1 MSSNP
6 SAAMQED
13 AKNYFERK
21 DINLIMESI
30 MTGLVFEQPD
40 DPLTYIEDCVKRL
53 KQATTPSVKP
63 RRVHWDAFIPT
74 DAQETIKK
82 RKERAKILRTNAKV
96 VDVTKPV
103 RPATQ
108 GRVVLPPVSAGGSGG
123 VKTRPVSRSKSAK
136 QQTVLLS
143 HPNIIFVLGGPG
155 SGKGT
160 QCERLAKE
168 FKLTHLSTGDLLRA
182 ELEHGTDIGRKC
194 DALMREGK
202 IVPMDIILGLL
213 KSAIADNMETPGFL
227 IDGFPRA
234 MDQALEFEKTIGK
247 CRAVLCFTCPLTVL
261 EQRLLERGKTS
272 GRADDNID
280 TILKRFKTFEEQ
292 SMPVI
297 DHFKKDGRAIL
308 IESTGTIDE
317 VYQTTKF
324 HLVEMKI
331 GALGKAA
338 AEPLPPIT
346 PHKSRPTTTTA
357 RGKAW
362 QNIVFVL
369 GGPGC
374 GKGTQCVRI
383 AQEFKYNHLSAGDLL
398 RAEVASGSPRAKELD
413 AIMKEGKIVPMS
425 VTLSLLQEAMEK
437 SGEANGFLIDGFP
450 RQLDQAVAFEETIAQ
465 CKFVLMFD
473 CPESVLEQRLLK
485 RGETSGRADDNMETI
500 KKRFRTFVDTS
511 MPVITHFEKLGRC
524 VKISSVPHPEEVYKA
539 TRPYFTEPNI
549 IMVLG
554 GPGSG
559 KGTQCVR
566 LAKEFNLTHLSTG
579 DLLRAEVEKGSDIG
593 KQCSKLMEEGKI
605 VPMGIILGLLKTE
618 ILSHMDTP
626 GFLIDGFPRAMDQAK
641 EFEHVICPPK
651 KVLFFSCPLNVL
663 EERLLER
670 GKTSGRADDNIE
682 TIRKRFKTFQEE
694 SLPVVGYFG
703 SKVLAIESTGTIDH
717 IYATVKDSLVTE
729 GILKPADA
737 APNHDNPPATVRHSV
752 AATPATPAT
761 KVERIATAET
771 IAASNR
777 NSVAASARG
786 TSAVTHPAQERIESV
801 AELPPVPE
809 MALQADPNI
818 IFVLGGPGSGKG
830 TQCVRLAKEFH
841 LTHLS
846 TGDLLRAELEKGS
859 DIGKQC
865 GDLMKE
871 GKIVPMD
878 IILGLLKQAI
888 LSSDKTPGFL
898 IDGFPRA
905 MDQAIE
911 FEKVIFPAKK
921 VLFFNCPLETLEQRL
936 IERGKTSGRADDNIE
951 TIRKRFKTFQEE
963 SLPVV
968 GHFGSRVLAIEST
981 GTVDEVYSNL
991 RKSLIDEGV
1000 VKADPNIIFVLGG
1013 PGSGKGTQ
1021 CVQLAKEF
1029 RLTHLSTGD
1038 LLRAEL
1044 DKGSDIG
1051 KKCGDLMK
1059 EGKIVPMEIILG
1071 LLKDAIDTHEHT
1083 PGFLIDGFPRAMDQ
1097 AIEFE
1102 KTICPAKKVLFFNCP
1117 LDTLEQRLLERGKT
1131 SGRADDN
1138 IETIRKRFKTFQEES
1153 LPVVGHFGSRVL
1165 TIESTKSVNEVYAT
1179 VRNSL
1184 ISEGI
1189 VKPDPN
1195 LIFVLGGPG
1204 SGKGTQCVRLAK
1216 EFRLTHLSTGDL
1228 LRAELDKGSDIG
1240 KKCGDLMKEG
1250 KIVPM
1255 EIILGLL
1262 KNAIFA
1268 NVDTPGFLIDGF
1280 PRAMDQA
1287 VEFEKTICP
1296 AKKVL
1301 FFNCPLDTL
1310 EARLLERGKTSGRAD
1325 DNIETIRKRFK
1336 TFQEESLPVVGHF
1349 GTRVLTIESTKSV
1362 DEVYA
1367 SVKGSLISEG
1377 IVKPDPNLIFVL
1389 GGPGSG
1395 KGTQCVRL
1403 AKEFRLTHLS
1413 TGDLLRAELD
1423 KGSDIG
1429 KKCGDLM
1436 KEGKIVPMEIIL
1448 GLLKNA
1454 IFANVDTPGFLIDG
1468 FPRAMDQAV
1477 EFEKTICPAKKVLFF
1492 NCPLD
1497 TLEQRLLE
1505 RGKTSGRA
1513 DDNIETIRK
1522 RFKTFQEE
1530 SLPVVGHFGTRV
1542 LTIESTKSVD
1552 EVYASVKDSLIS
1564 EGIVKPDP
1572 NLIFVLGGPGS
1583 GKGTQC
1589 VRLAKEFHL
1598 AHLSAG
1604 DLLRA
1609 ELEKGSEIG
1618 KKCGDIMK
1626 EGKIVP
1632 MEIMLGLLKTAIF
1645 SNADAPG
1652 ILVDGF
1658 PRAMDQAIEFERTI
1672 CPAKKVLFFNCPLDT
1687 LEERLL
1693 ERGKTSG
1700 RADDNIET
1708 IRKRFQTFQNESLPV
1723 VGHFGSR
1730 VLTIESTGSVDE
1742 VYAHVRDAL
1751 VREKV
1756 VRPDPNLIF
1765 VLGGPGSGKGTQCVQ
1780 LAKEFHLTHLS
1791 AGDLLRAELEKGS
1804 EIGKKCGDIMK
1815 EGKIVPM
1822 EIMLGLLKK
1831 AIFSNVD
1838 TPGFLIDGFP
1848 RAMDQA
1854 IAFEK
1859 TICPAKKVL
1868 FFNCPLDTLEQRLLE
1883 RGKTSGRADDNIET
1897 IRKRFKTFQE
1907 ESLPVVGHFGSRV
1920 LTIESVGAV
1929 EEVYNHTRQCLL
1941 DERIVKPIPNI
1952 IFVLGGPG
1960 SGKGTQCAR
1969 LAEEFHLRHLSTG
1982 DLLRAELEKGTEV
1995 GKQCGDLM
2003 KEGKIVPMS
2012 VILGLLKSA
2021 IFSNLDTPGFLIDG
2035 FPRASDQALEFEKTI
2050 CPAKKVLYF
2059 SCPLSILEER
2069 LLERG
2074 KTSGRADDNLETI
2087 RKRFKT
2093 FEDESLPVVNLFEDR
2108 VIRVESTGTVDEV
2121 YESVKSSLLSDDT
2134 IRSVAV

>member
-40 DPLTYIEDCVKRL
+40 DPLSYIEDCVKRL
-53 KQATTPSVKP
+53 KQATTPSIKP

-96 VDVTKPV
+96 VDITKPV

-108 GRVVLPPVSAGGSGG
+108 GRVVLPPVSAGGGSGSS
-123 VKTRPVSRSKSAK
+123 KTRPVSRSKSAK
-136 QQTVLLS
+136 QETVLS

-182 ELEHGTDIGRKC
+182 ELENGTDIGRKC

-213 KSAIADNMETPGFL
+213 KAAIAGNMETPGFL

-234 MDQALEFEKTIGK
+234 MDQAIEFEKTIGK
-247 CRAVLCFTCPLTVL
+247 CRAVLCFTCPLEVL

-297 DHFKKDGRAIL
+297 EHFKKDGRAIL
-308 IESTGTIDE
+308 IESTATIDE
-317 VYQTTKF
+317 VYQTTKS
-324 HLVEMKI
+324 HLAEMKI

-346 PHKSRPTTTTA
+346 PHKSRPPTTAATMA

-374 GKGTQCVRI
+374 GKGTQCARI

-425 VTLSLLQEAMEK
+425 VTLSLLKEAMEN

-473 CPESVLEQRLLK
+473 CPESVLEERLLK
-485 RGETSGRADDNMETI
+485 RGETSGRADDNLETI

-539 TRPYFTEPNI
+539 TRPYFMEPNI

-579 DLLRAEVEKGSDIG
+579 DLLRAEVNKGSDIG

-605 VPMGIILGLLKTE
+605 VPMDIILGLLKTE
-618 ILSHMDTP
+618 ILSHMDTR

-651 KVLFFSCPLNVL
+651 KVLYFSCPLNVL

-703 SKVLAIESTGTIDH
+703 PKVLAIESTGTIDH
-717 IYATVKDSLVTE
+717 IYETVKDSLVTE
-729 GILKPADA
+729 GVLKPADVRT
-737 APNHDNPPATVRHSV
+737 PKHENKPATVRNSV
-752 AATPATPAT
+752 VPTPATPAST
-761 KVERIATAET
+761 KSERVATSET

-777 NSVAASARG
+777 NSVAVSARG
-786 TSAVTHPAQERIESV
+786 SSAVTHPAQEKMESV
-801 AELPPVPE
+801 AELPLVPE
-809 MALQADPNI
+809 MALQTDPSI

-878 IILGLLKQAI
+878 IILELLKQAI

-911 FEKVIFPAKK
+911 FEKSIFPAKK
-921 VLFFNCPLETLEQRL
+921 VLFFSCPLETLEQRL

-968 GHFGSRVLAIEST
+968 DHFGSRVLAIEST
-981 GTVDEVYSNL
+981 GTVDEVYSHL

-1000 VKADPNIIFVLGG
+1000 VKPDPNIIFVLGG

-1044 DKGSDIG
+1044 DKGSEIG

-1071 LLKDAIDTHEHT
+1071 LLKDAIDTHENT

-1138 IETIRKRFKTFQEES
+1138 LETIRKRFKTFQDES

-1184 ISEGI
+1184 ICEGI

-1204 SGKGTQCVRLAK
+1204 SGKGTQCLRLAK

-1262 KNAIFA
+1262 KDAIFA
-1268 NVDTPGFLIDGF
+1268 NVDTLGFLIDGF

-1287 VEFEKTICP
+1287 I
-1296 AKKVL
+1296 
-1301 FFNCPLDTL
+1301 
-1310 EARLLERGKTSGRAD
+1310 
-1325 DNIETIRKRFK
+1325 
-1336 TFQEESLPVVGHF
+1336 
-1349 GTRVLTIESTKSV
+1349 
-1362 DEVYA
+1362 
-1367 SVKGSLISEG
+1367 
-1377 IVKPDPNLIFVL
+1377 
-1389 GGPGSG
+1389 
-1395 KGTQCVRL
+1395 
-1403 AKEFRLTHLS
+1403 
-1413 TGDLLRAELD
+1413 
-1423 KGSDIG
+1423 
-1429 KKCGDLM
+1429 
-1436 KEGKIVPMEIIL
+1436 
-1448 GLLKNA
+1448 
-1454 IFANVDTPGFLIDG
+1454 
-1468 FPRAMDQAV
+1468 

-1513 DDNIETIRK
+1513 DDNLETIRK
-1522 RFKTFQEE
+1522 RFKTFQKE
-1530 SLPVVGHFGTRV
+1530 SLPVVDHFGNRV

-1632 MEIMLGLLKTAIF
+1632 MEIMLSLLKTAIF
-1645 SNADAPG
+1645 ANSDAPG

-1658 PRAMDQAIEFERTI
+1658 PRAMDQVIEFERTI

-1730 VLTIESTGSVDE
+1730 VLTIESTGTVDE
-1742 VYAHVRDAL
+1742 VYAHVRDSL
-1751 VREKV
+1751 VKEGV

-1831 AIFSNVD
+1831 AIFSNLD

-1859 TICPAKKVL
+1859 TICPAKKIL
-1868 FFNCPLDTLEQRLLE
+1868 FFNCPLETLEQRLLE

-1907 ESLPVVGHFGSRV
+1907 ESLPVVEHFGSRV

-1941 DERIVKPIPNI
+1941 DEQIVKPIPNI

-1982 DLLRAELEKGTEV
+1982 DLLRAELEKGSEV

-2012 VILGLLKSA
+2012 IILGLLKSA

-2059 SCPLSILEER
+2059 SCPLNVLEER
-2069 LLERG
+2069 LLERS

-2121 YESVKSSLLSDDT
+2121 YESVKTSLMSDDT
-2134 IRSVAV
+2134 IRSVAVV